1 MSLLLPILAACN
13 PGPQTTPMA
22 ETVVASPLPSDTPAP
37 PTPTSAPLAVRVNGE
52 GILLSVFDSELK
64 RLQASGS
71 TLSETEQRQ
80 TVIDQLVDEA
90 LLVQAAQKAGH
101 TVSDEDLQQRLADL
115 TARAGG
121 EAALA
126 AWLQSNHY
134 DADTFRAA
142 LRRAMLA
149 AWQRDQ
155 ITAAVPEE
163 AEQVHA
169 RQILVFDA
177 DLAQQIYQTLQ
188 TGADFA
194 TQAFRYDAQTGG
206 ELGWFPRGYLV
217 QPEVEE
223 AAFALQPGEYSPVIK
238 SAIGWHIVQ
247 VIDRNPARKLSP
259 DALQTLQMRAL
270 QEWLTQQRAAADIE
284 ILLP

>member
-1 MSLLLPILAACN
+1 MLLAILAACT
-13 PGPQTTPMA
+13 PKPQASPTA
-22 ETVVASPLPSDTPAP
+22 ETVAASPAPSDTPAA
-37 PTPTSAPLAVRVNGE
+37 PTPTSVPLAARVNGE
-52 GILLSVFDSELK
+52 GILLSDFDAELK

-71 TLSETEQRQ
+71 TLSEADQRK
-80 TVIDQLVDEA
+80 TVLDQQVEEA
-90 LLVQAAQKAGH
+90 LLDQAALQAGH
-101 TVSDEDLQQRLADL
+101 TITDEDVQKRLTDL
-115 TARAGG
+115 TAQAGG
-121 EAALA
+121 DAALTS
-126 AWLQSNHY
+126 WLQANFY
-134 DADTFRAA
+134 DPETFRAA

-155 ITAAVPEE
+155 ITAAVPTE

-194 TQAFRYDAQTGG
+194 TQALRYDGQTGG

-223 AAFALQPGEYSPVIK
+223 AAFALQPGEYSAVIE
-238 SAIGWHIVQ
+238 SAIGWHIIQ
-247 VIDRNPARKLSP
+247 VIDRNPARKLAP
-259 DALQTLQMRAL
+259 DALQTLQTRAL
-270 QEWLTQQRAAADIE
+270 QDWLTQQRAAATVE